1 MEIAL
6 RGYQHKPTVPNL
18 WAEDAAALG
27 LSVNE
32 IEYNLYESKW
42 SNRTQSYC
50 SEKVLGN
57 FQDPGNYDQHWVA
70 EPIHRSTAEVFPT
83 RTTQSGHPL
92 FGRRDRRFVSTF
104 EKIAAE
110 MDVPLESVTG
120 KVLCRVDFN
129 RFDSRMT
136 LPKAIKNALA
146 ALQRNPRWFDV

>member
-1 MEIAL
+1 MQA
-6 RGYQHKPTVPNL
+6 YKYKPTDPLV
-18 WAEDAAALG
+18 WSRDAAALG
-27 LSVNE
+27 VSVDE

-57 FQDPGNYDQHWVA
+57 FQDPGNYDQYWVA
-70 EPIHRSTAEVFPT
+70 EPIQRSIAEVFPT
-83 RTTQSGHPL
+83 QTPQSGHPL
-92 FGRRDRRFVSTF
+92 FGYRDRRFVSAF

-110 MDVPLESVTG
+110 MGAPLESVTD
-120 KVLCRVDFN
+120 KVLHRVDFN

-146 ALQRNPRWFDV
+146 AFQRNPRWFDA